1 VELVMQ
7 SKAPKVFSIMRRA
20 DTAYDRLVDAIFEGS
35 LRTICLTARAAGRR
49 GGAIRIGSTWAIHTV
64 GATPTAAYAVAA
76 ATGFA
81 LQSLSSLYG

>member
-1 VELVMQ
+1 MML
-7 SKAPKVFSIMRRA
+7 SKTPKVVSMIRRA

-49 GGAIRIGSTWAIHTV
+49 GSVIRFGSAWAIHTV
-64 GATPTAAYAVAA
+64 GATPTAAYAMAA

-81 LQSLSSLYG
+81 LQSLLSFYG